1 MADTHA
7 CKQPLWLM
15 PYLLLADRMPLTKIS
30 DRYFYI
36 VFLKPEQIEFLMLV
50 FMEHACGL

>member
-36 VFLKPEQIEFLMLV
+36 VFLKPEQIEFLMLA